1 MAGARKY
8 EVVKRLD
15 AGGMAEVFIGRTVGI
30 AGITKKVAI
39 KRVLPHLAKNKKFVS
54 MFLDEARVVM
64 KLSHANVVQVFDVGE
79 DEGTYFIVMEF
90 IDGVSLKDI
99 VDKLRERRQM
109 APVGAAV
116 QIVAEAARGLNY
128 AHDARD
134 ENGSPLHIV
143 HRDVS
148 PPNILVS
155 VQGEVKV
162 TDFGLAKAASQLETT
177 DPGVVKGKFSYLSPE
192 AVDGE
197 TVDKRTDIFSLGIV
211 LFELLTGK
219 RLFLG
224 ETDYQT
230 VLLVGKAHVPS
241 VAMLNRAVP
250 ELLDDIVHKA
260 LARNRDDRYQ
270 TAEEFADALT
280 SFLYTSGFKATS
292 RHVADLVAA
301 VRGDPKSTAAKK
313 LAEELTRQELF
324 AGLAGWDGANIPAKN
339 LLSGNIGDSIVDPRN
354 WIGDLGLDEE
364 ESVEDFE
371 DNTEDAEGFDIDLSG
386 MDAAGDDKESYSE
399 ETTSRGEEASGFFRR
414 LFGGKEN

>member
-39 KRVLPHLAKNKKFVS
+39 KRVLPHLAQNKKFVS
-54 MFLDEARVVM
+54 MFLDEARVGM
-64 KLSHANVVQVFDVGE
+64 RLSHANVVQVFDVGE

-99 VDKLRERRQM
+99 VDTLRKRRLV

-128 AHDARD
+128 AHNERD

-197 TVDKRTDIFSLGIV
+197 TVDKRADIFSLGIV

-224 ETDYQT
+224 ENDYQT
-230 VLLVGKAHVPS
+230 VLSVGKAHVPS

-260 LARNRDDRYQ
+260 LARNREDRYQ
-270 TAEEFADALT
+270 AAEDFADALT
-280 SFLYTSGFKATS
+280 SFLYTSGVKATS

-301 VRGDPKSTAAKK
+301 VRGDPKSSAAKK

-324 AGLAGWDGANIPAKN
+324 VGLAGWDGANMPAKS

-354 WIGDLGLDEE
+354 WIGDLGFDEE
-364 ESVEDFE
+364 ESLEDSKE
-371 DNTEDAEGFDIDLSG
+371 TTGQAEGFDIDLSG
-386 MDAAGDDKESYSE
+386 MDVTEGHSE
-399 ETTSRGEEASGFFRR
+399 GSSTSSSASENKSGFFRR
-414 LFGGKEN
+414 LFGGKED